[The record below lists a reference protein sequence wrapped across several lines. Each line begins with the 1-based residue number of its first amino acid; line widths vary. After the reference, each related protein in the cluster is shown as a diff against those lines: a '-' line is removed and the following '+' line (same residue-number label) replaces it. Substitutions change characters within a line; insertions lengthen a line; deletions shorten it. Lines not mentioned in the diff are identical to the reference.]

1 MTAEPRRIVMLTQ
14 SEVKELLTLLETVF
28 DEDESTLRTSAR
40 EKLEA
45 VADREHTDRDLPRA
59 IETLRRDV
67 G

>member
-14 SEVKELLTLLETVF
+14 SEITELMALLEPNT
-28 DEDESTLRTSAR
+28 DECPLRISAY
-40 EKLEA
+40 EKLQA
-45 VADREHTDRDLPRA
+45 VADREGTDRDLPRA